1 MGTKDARTIELII
14 PNREGCERVAMA
26 DCAGFA
32 AGLGFSSARV
42 EDVKTA
48 VSEACMNAFEHG
60 NRGRP
65 EAEVIIRTSF
75 EGDRMVVL
83 VIDEG
88 EGVSK
93 MPPDPSLERK
103 LEGKEPARG
112 FGLFLIRRLADG
124 VSFERMG
131 DGRHAVR
138 MVFEKKT

>member
-1 MGTKDARTIELII
+1 MGTTDGKTTELII
-14 PNREGCERVAMA
+14 PNRESFERMAMV

-32 AGLGFSSARV
+32 AEFGFSKERI

-60 NRGRP
+60 NRSRP
-65 EAEVIIRTSF
+65 DAEVIIRTSF
-75 EGDRMVVL
+75 EDNRMVVL

-88 EGVSK
+88 EGIAK
-93 MPPDPSLERK
+93 MPPEPSIERK
-103 LEGKEPARG
+103 IEGKEPARG
-112 FGLFLIRRLADG
+112 FGLFLIRHLADG
-124 VSFERMG
+124 VSFEKTG